1 MKTQWP
7 RSADEPGVYMAQT
20 GTGAAPVRGQAQ
32 DAGGA
37 GLGCL
42 AMGRGDG
49 DGATR
54 FASCPQTNLICS
66 IYIFF
71 LYTFLRGL

>member
-7 RSADEPGVYMAQT
+7 RSADEPAVYMAQT
-20 GTGAAPVRGQAQ
+20 GTSAALVQGQAQ
-32 DAGGA
+32 DTSSTGLGCPATGRAGGA
-37 GLGCL
+37 IP
-42 AMGRGDG
+42 
-49 DGATR
+49 
-54 FASCPQTNLICS
+54 FASCPQTDLICS